1 MSDRPYILVLDNYDS
16 FTWNLVHYLEEL
28 GAKTEVVRN
37 DAMSVDEVLA
47 NSYDGVV
54 ISPGPCTPNEA
65 GISVDLIKRAPD
77 NLPIFGVCLGHQS
90 IAQAFGGTVSSAM
103 DILHGKS
110 SAIMH
115 EGNPMFDGIPHMFSA
130 VRYHSLAVLRE
141 DFPDVL
147 NIEAHTDDG
156 EIMALSHSSKPVYG
170 VQFHPESI
178 GSEHGHKLLDNFLKL
193 TRTETVS

>member
-1 MSDRPYILVLDNYDS
+1 
-16 FTWNLVHYLEEL
+16 
-28 GAKTEVVRN
+28 
-37 DAMSVDEVLA
+37 
-47 NSYDGVV
+47 
-54 ISPGPCTPNEA
+54 
-65 GISVDLIKRAPD
+65 
-77 NLPIFGVCLGHQS
+77 
-90 IAQAFGGTVSSAM
+90 
-103 DILHGKS
+103 
-110 SAIMH
+110 
-115 EGNPMFDGIPHMFSA
+115 MFEGIPHMFSA

-178 GSEHGHKLLDNFLKL
+178 GSEHGHKLLDNFLKS